1 MESVGQIG
9 GHVMSRPDPTLY
21 ERTVYKILQFHRSL
35 YQYGRQMQTKGI
47 SGRKISALR
56 HLLDAGPCTIGELSE
71 YHHISDSTTSEMMA
85 QLERSGY
92 VTRNRSDADN
102 RVVLVDLTSAGRDLA
117 QSAPLGGIPLL
128 RERLKHLPP
137 ERLSVIDEALTDL
150 LGILDAGPGAGKA

>member
-1 MESVGQIG
+1 MESVDQIG

-35 YQYGRQMQTKGI
+35 YQYGRQMHTKGI

-56 HLLDAGPCTIGELSE
+56 HLHDAGPCTIGELSE

-102 RVVLVDLTSAGRDLA
+102 RVVLVDLTSAGQGLA
-117 QSAPLGGIPLL
+117 QRAPLGGIPLL
-128 RERLKHLPP
+128 RERLKDHPP

-150 LGILDAGPGAGKA
+150 LGILEAGSGAGKP